1 MGMLI
6 YNLLN
11 WRWRHRTEAS
21 VTIPLSQYC
30 KLLSKIQLLE
40 KERQR
45 AEMDKSRVLEK
56 KLLTDKT
63 IADVISSRIKPK

>member
-30 KLLSKIQLLE
+30 KLLSKIQRLE
-40 KERQR
+40 KEQET
-45 AEMDKSRVLEK
+45 AVMDKSRAMEK

-63 IADVISSRIKPK
+63 IAEVSLDS